1 MINEQNAYSFC
12 KEDISLIE
20 NYNQAINDKS
30 QMWEC
35 HHKKGLDYSKQW
47 LKDNG
52 LYYNQPASDLIFI
65 TKREHRILH
74 NQGKHL
80 SAETI
85 AKISKSL
92 TGKKQSDE
100 TKAKRNAKLKGH
112 PNWGPEHHTDE
123 TKKLIS
129 DKIKANP
136 PNTAFKKGNIPWNK
150 NVPMTLE
157 VKEKIRKK
165 LIGRKNGP
173 RSEATKEKIRLSK
186 LGKHIEI
193 VDGKR
198 KLVD

>member
-1 MINEQNAYSFC
+1 MINEQNAYAFC
-12 KEDISLIE
+12 KDDICIIE
-20 NYNQAINDKS
+20 NYDKAVADQS
-30 QMWEC
+30 EIWEC
-35 HHKKGLDYSKQW
+35 HHKNGLEYSKQY

-52 LYYNQPASDLIFI
+52 LYYHQSASSLIFLPQ
-65 TKREHRILH
+65 REHRKLH

-92 TGKKQSDE
+92 SDKKQSDE

-129 DKIKANP
+129 DKIKA
-136 PNTAFKKGNIPWNK
+136 A
-150 NVPMTLE
+150 
-157 VKEKIRKK
+157 
-165 LIGRKNGP
+165 
-173 RSEATKEKIRLSK
+173 
-186 LGKHIEI
+186 
-193 VDGKR
+193 KR